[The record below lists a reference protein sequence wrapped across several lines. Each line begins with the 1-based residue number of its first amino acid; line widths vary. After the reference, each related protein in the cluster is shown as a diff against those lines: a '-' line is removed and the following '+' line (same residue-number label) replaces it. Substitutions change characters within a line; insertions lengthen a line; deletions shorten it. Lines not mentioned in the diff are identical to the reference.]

1 MVFSLIG
8 WDIRVSSLLAGIAKL
23 LADDGK
29 VLWLWGDEFENNLV
43 GYCVASAATS
53 DNIVSSY

>member
-1 MVFSLIG
+1 M
-8 WDIRVSSLLAGIAKL
+8 SSLLAGIAKL